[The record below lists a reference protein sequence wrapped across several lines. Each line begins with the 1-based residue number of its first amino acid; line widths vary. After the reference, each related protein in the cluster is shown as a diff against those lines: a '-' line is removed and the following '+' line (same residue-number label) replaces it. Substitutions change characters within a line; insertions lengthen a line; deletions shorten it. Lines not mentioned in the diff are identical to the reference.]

1 MKKGDNKK
9 KSDNKVPISRSIEE
23 SETRCIAYATRLAEQ
38 QLADGTASSQ
48 IITHYLKLGSEKSRY
63 EAEKLK
69 YETELIK
76 AKTKAVESQ
85 QQTEE
90 LIRDAVKAFKH
101 YNGQDEDDVD
111 DDKEY

>member
-1 MKKGDNKK
+1 MKKGESNK
-9 KSDNKVPISRSIEE
+9 KSDKKVPKSRSIEE
-23 SETRCIAYATRLAEQ
+23 SETRCIAYATSLAEQ

-76 AKTKAVESQ
+76 AKTEAVKSQ

-90 LIRDAVKAFKH
+90 LIRNAVNAFKH
-101 YNGQDEDDVD
+101 YSGQDEDDN
-111 DDKEY
+111 EPEGY

>member
-1 MKKGDNKK
+1 MKKGDKK
-9 KSDNKVPISRSIEE
+9 DKSDKKVPISRSIEE
-23 SETRCIAYATRLAEQ
+23 SETRCIAFATRLAEQ

-76 AKTKAVESQ
+76 AKTEAVKSQ

-90 LIRDAVKAFKH
+90 LIRNAVTAFKH
-101 YNGQDEDDVD
+101 YSGQDEDDNEQE
-111 DDKEY
+111 EY